1 MSIEIVEVIRRS
13 TQGMTKPFICRGDD
27 ENIYFVKGAGAGR
40 ASQVYE
46 WLAGN
51 LAGKIGIDI
60 APFEIVTIPDELFEI
75 AGVTSLSQ
83 LGVGPA
89 FGSRRLSL
97 MELPYS
103 TIARVPVDIQK
114 NVLAFDWWIR
124 NADRMLSEDGGN
136 PNLFWA
142 TETEKLVVIDHNQ
155 AFDLQFSEIDFL
167 SYHVF
172 SSQANNLFGNRVLR
186 GSYSS
191 KFNTALKSWPDIC
204 SKIPEEWAFIDQEM
218 TVPADFDLD
227 ELYRILARCT
237 EEDFWDH
244 S

>member
-1 MSIEIVEVIRRS
+1 MSIEIVEVIGRS

-27 ENIYFVKGAGAGR
+27 ENIYFVKGIGAGR

-51 LAGKIGIDI
+51 LAKKIGIGI
-60 APFEIVTIPDELFEI
+60 APFEIVTIPDELLEI
-75 AGVTSLSQ
+75 SGVTSLSQ

-89 FGSRRLSL
+89 FGSCRLNL
-97 MELPYS
+97 VELPYS

-114 NVLAFDWWIR
+114 DVLVFDWWIQ

-142 TETEKLVVIDHNQ
+142 PETEKLVVIDHNQ

-172 SSQANNLFGNRVLR
+172 SDQANSLFGNRVLR
-186 GSYSS
+186 ESYRG
-191 KFNTALKSWPDIC
+191 KFNTALKSWSDIC
-204 SKIPEEWAFIDQEM
+204 STIPEEWEFIDQ
-218 TVPADFDLD
+218 
-227 ELYRILARCT
+227 
-237 EEDFWDH
+237 
-244 S
+244 